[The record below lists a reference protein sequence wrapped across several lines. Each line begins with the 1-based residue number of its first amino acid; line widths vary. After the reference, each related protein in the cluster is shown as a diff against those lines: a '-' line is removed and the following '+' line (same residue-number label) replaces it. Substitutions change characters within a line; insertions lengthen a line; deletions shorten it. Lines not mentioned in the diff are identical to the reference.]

1 VSGARPSRRS
11 GFGLLLL
18 AVGRAEGFG
27 HFGTDTDSFLSS
39 LAPLVAFALVSAGLV
54 ALTGRVLGAAEL
66 FLVSLIGLLAPA
78 VIAHPLC
85 ARWQRQAYWP
95 LYANILNWS
104 KLLFL
109 MALPVAVGLTEAL
122 PDAGAVVALALLAY
136 MLWFQ
141 WFVARG
147 ALRLSRIRALLLL
160 LATQLGTNLLVLL
173 PLLADSGDRAQ
184 IMAK

>member
-1 VSGARPSRRS
+1 MSGTRPSRRS

-18 AVGRAEGFG
+18 AIGRTEGFL
-27 HFGTDTDSFLSS
+27 HFGTDTDSFLGS

-54 ALTGRVLGAAEL
+54 ALSGRVLGAAEL
-66 FLVSLIGLLAPA
+66 FLVWLIGLLAPA
-78 VIAHPLC
+78 VIAEPFC

-95 LYANILNWS
+95 LYANIQNWS

-109 MALPVAVGLTEAL
+109 MALPLAVGLTEAV
-122 PDAGAVVALALLAY
+122 PESSAIVALAVLAY
-136 MLWFQ
+136 SLWFQ
-141 WFVARG
+141 YFVARG
-147 ALRLSRIRALLLL
+147 ALRLSRVRALLLL

-184 IMAK
+184 IMGK

>member
-1 VSGARPSRRS
+1 MSGARPSRRS

-66 FLVSLIGLLAPA
+66 FLVSLISLLAPA

>member
-1 VSGARPSRRS
+1 MSGARAPRRP
-11 GFGLLLL
+11 GLGLILL
-18 AVGRAEGFG
+18 AVGRAEGFT
-27 HFGTDTDSFLSS
+27 HFGTDTDAFLAS
-39 LAPLVAFALVSAGLV
+39 LAPLVAFALVIGGLV
-54 ALTGRVLGAAEL
+54 ALSGRVLFGPEL
-66 FLVSLIGLLAPA
+66 FLLWLVGILAPA

-85 ARWQRQAYWP
+85 VRWQRQAYWP

-109 MALPVAVGLTEAL
+109 MVAPLAIGLAASV
-122 PDAGAVVALALLAY
+122 PAAGAVVALALFAY
-136 MLWFQ
+136 GFWFQ

-147 ALRLSRIRALLLL
+147 ALRLSRVKALLLL

-184 IMAK
+184 ILGK

>member
-1 VSGARPSRRS
+1 MSGSREPRRS
-11 GFGLLLL
+11 GLGLILL
-18 AVGRAEGFG
+18 AVGRADGFT
-27 HFGTDTDSFLSS
+27 HFGTDTDAFLAS
-39 LAPLVAFALVSAGLV
+39 LAPLVAFALVIGGLV
-54 ALTGRVLGAAEL
+54 ALSGHVLLGAEL
-66 FLVSLIGLLAPA
+66 FLLWLTGILAPA

-85 ARWQRQAYWP
+85 VRWQRHAYWP

-109 MALPVAVGLTEAL
+109 MVAPIAFGLAASA
-122 PDAGAVVALALLAY
+122 PAAGAVMALALFAY
-136 MLWFQ
+136 GFWFH

-147 ALRLSRIRALLLL
+147 ALRLSPVRALLLL

-184 IMAK
+184 IMGN

>member
-1 VSGARPSRRS
+1 MSGARPSRRS

-141 WFVARG
+141 WFLARG

>member
-1 VSGARPSRRS
+1 MSGARPSRRA
-11 GFGLLLL
+11 GLGLLLL
-18 AVGRAEGFG
+18 AAGRVEGFG
-27 HFGTDTDSFLSS
+27 HFGTDTDAFLTS
-39 LAPLVAFALVSAGLV
+39 LAPLVAFALVTAGLV
-54 ALTGRVLGAAEL
+54 ALSGRVFDAAEL

-78 VIAHPLC
+78 VIAHPFC

-109 MALPVAVGLTEAL
+109 VVAPLAVGLAATVTEA
-122 PDAGAVVALALLAY
+122 AAIVALALLAY
-136 MLWFQ
+136 ALWFQ
-141 WFVARG
+141 WFVAHG
-147 ALRLSRIRALLLL
+147 ALRLSRVRALLVV

-184 IMAK
+184 ILGK